1 MDALGIDLWKL
12 VAQIAAF
19 LVFLV
24 LLWKFGSKP
33 ILKTLDERQ
42 ARVQEGLEA
51 AQQMQEQLQAT
62 AAKNDEAMAEARREA
77 QVILTQAR
85 EQGDAAIVRARE
97 EAAKQ
102 SDEYMARAQAAL
114 RAETEQA
121 RQQLR
126 NEVADLAVLAAGKI
140 VRKELDPKAQA
151 DLDRSDAQRGDLRG
165 AWWRCVSRSE
175 QSFRGHHRSQT
186 IRSGGIRNR
195 TRLQELRCLGA

>member
-24 LLWKFGSKP
+24 LLWKYGSKP

-51 AQQMQEQLQAT
+51 AQQMQEQLDAT
-62 AAKNDEAMAEARREA
+62 AAKNEVVLAEARREA
-77 QVILTQAR
+77 QLVLAQAR
-85 EQGDAAIVRARE
+85 EQGDAAIARAQE
-97 EAAKQ
+97 QAARQ

-126 NEVADLAVLAAGKI
+126 NEVADLAVLAAGNI

-151 DLDRSDAQRGDLRG
+151 DLIEATLSEAASSASG
-165 AWWRCVSRSE
+165 A
-175 QSFRGHHRSQT
+175 
-186 IRSGGIRNR
+186 
-195 TRLQELRCLGA
+195 

>member
-19 LVFLV
+19 LVFLI
-24 LLWKFGSKP
+24 LFWKFASKP
-33 ILKTLDERQ
+33 LLAMLDERQ

-51 AQQMQEQLQAT
+51 AQKMQDQLQAT
-62 AAKNDEAMAEARREA
+62 AAKNDEVLAEARRQA
-77 QVILTQAR
+77 QDILVQAR
-85 EQGDAAIVRARE
+85 EQGDAAIARARE
-97 EAAKQ
+97 EAGRQ

-126 NEVADLAVLAAGKI
+126 NEVADLAVLAAGNI

-151 DLDRSDAQRGDLRG
+151 KLIEDTLSEATAG
-165 AWWRCVSRSE
+165 AK
-175 QSFRGHHRSQT
+175 
-186 IRSGGIRNR
+186 
-195 TRLQELRCLGA
+195 GA

>member
-51 AQQMQEQLQAT
+51 AQKMQDQLDAT
-62 AAKNDEAMAEARREA
+62 SARNEEVLAAARRDA
-77 QVILTQAR
+77 QAILVQAR
-85 EQGDAAIVRARE
+85 EQGDASIARAQE
-97 EAAKQ
+97 QAAKQ
-102 SDEYMARAQAAL
+102 ADEYMARAQAAL

-121 RQQLR
+121 RQELR
-126 NEVADLAVLAAGKI
+126 NEVADLAVLAAGQI

-151 DLDRSDAQRGDLRG
+151 DLIEATLIEATSGARGG
-165 AWWRCVSRSE
+165 TA
-175 QSFRGHHRSQT
+175 
-186 IRSGGIRNR
+186 
-195 TRLQELRCLGA
+195 

>member
-1 MDALGIDLWKL
+1 MDSLGIDLWKL
-12 VAQIAAF
+12 VAQIASF

-33 ILKTLDERQ
+33 ILKALDERQ

-51 AQQMQEQLQAT
+51 AQKMQEQLQAT
-62 AAKNDEAMAEARREA
+62 AAKNDEVLAEARRDA
-77 QVILTQAR
+77 QSILAQAR

-97 EAAKQ
+97 EAARQ

-121 RQQLR
+121 RQELR
-126 NEVADLAVLAAGKI
+126 NEVADLAVLAAGQI

-151 DLDRSDAQRGDLRG
+151 DLIEATLSEAVSGARGG
-165 AWWRCVSRSE
+165 A
-175 QSFRGHHRSQT
+175 
-186 IRSGGIRNR
+186 
-195 TRLQELRCLGA
+195 A

>member
-12 VAQIAAF
+12 VAQIVAF
-19 LVFLV
+19 VIFVL

-51 AQQMQEQLQAT
+51 AQKMQEQLQAT
-62 AAKNDEAMAEARREA
+62 AAKNDEVLAEARREA
-77 QVILTQAR
+77 QSILAQAR
-85 EQGDAAIVRARE
+85 EQGDAAIARARD

-102 SDEYMARAQAAL
+102 ADEYMARAQASL

-126 NEVADLAVLAAGKI
+126 DEVADLAVLAAGNI

-151 DLDRSDAQRGDLRG
+151 ALIEETLNEA
-165 AWWRCVSRSE
+165 VSSAKR
-175 QSFRGHHRSQT
+175 
-186 IRSGGIRNR
+186 
-195 TRLQELRCLGA
+195 A

>member
-24 LLWKFGSKP
+24 LLWKYGSKP

-51 AQQMQEQLQAT
+51 AQKMQDQLQAT
-62 AAKNDEAMAEARREA
+62 AAKNDEVLAEARREA
-77 QVILTQAR
+77 QSILAQAR
-85 EQGDAAIVRARE
+85 EQGDAAIARARE
-97 EAAKQ
+97 EAGRQA
-102 SDEYMARAQAAL
+102 DEYMARAQAAL

-126 NEVADLAVLAAGKI
+126 NEVADLAVLAAGNI

-151 DLDRSDAQRGDLRG
+151 ALIEETLSEAAAG
-165 AWWRCVSRSE
+165 A
-175 QSFRGHHRSQT
+175 
-186 IRSGGIRNR
+186 NR
-195 TRLQELRCLGA
+195 A

>member
-12 VAQIAAF
+12 VAQIVAF
-19 LVFLV
+19 IIFVV
-24 LLWKFGSKP
+24 LLWKFASKP

-51 AQQMQEQLQAT
+51 AQKMQEQLQAT
-62 AAKNDEAMAEARREA
+62 AAKNDEVLAEARREA
-77 QVILTQAR
+77 QSILAQAR
-85 EQGDAAIVRARE
+85 EQGDAAIARARE
-97 EAAKQ
+97 EAGRQ

-126 NEVADLAVLAAGKI
+126 NEVADLAVLAAGNI

-151 DLDRSDAQRGDLRG
+151 QLIEETLSEAVSGANRAQ
-165 AWWRCVSRSE
+165 
-175 QSFRGHHRSQT
+175 
-186 IRSGGIRNR
+186 
-195 TRLQELRCLGA
+195 